1 MVPADKAA
9 NNVDVVCRLHYVN
22 TLKQGL
28 DGTRAYLE
36 TETDEVS
43 VVNAHLNDLPVK
55 FSVCVN
61 EGQNKLMSGFRCQFC
76 KGSLMKVHYPKLYN
90 MAHLLALNVLLL
102 PKDLYRQIV
111 GIPMGTNCAPLVAD
125 LFLYCYERDFMDSLN
140 HDNQADVIE
149 AFNSTS
155 RYLDD
160 LLNID
165 NPYFE
170 GMVNQIYPPELQL
183 NKANISD
190 TEAPFLD
197 LHLSVANGF
206 VSSKIYDKRDDFDF
220 DIVNFPFL
228 DGDVPRR
235 ASYGVYISQ
244 LIRFARVCNHV
255 TDFNARNKCLTAK
268 LLQQGY
274 RYHKLRKTFSKF
286 YRRHYELISKYNVG
300 LKALLSEGLSEPEF
314 YGDLVY
320 KLKKL
325 KGINDFSLQFGKIIT
340 RYRRIGYNLNVMRQ
354 SACLVFNPIMVD
366 NYAAFFNCTPVG
378 RASDSMMAPT

>member
-1 MVPADKAA
+1 
-9 NNVDVVCRLHYVN
+9 
-22 TLKQGL
+22 
-28 DGTRAYLE
+28 
-36 TETDEVS
+36 
-43 VVNAHLNDLPVK
+43 
-55 FSVCVN
+55 
-61 EGQNKLMSGFRCQFC
+61 
-76 KGSLMKVHYPKLYN
+76 
-90 MAHLLALNVLLL
+90 
-102 PKDLYRQIV
+102 
-111 GIPMGTNCAPLVAD
+111 MGTNCAPLVAD

-170 GMVNQIYPPELQL
+170 GMVNQIYPSELQL

-255 TDFNARNKCLTAK
+255 TDFNARNKSLTAK

-300 LKALLSEGLSEPEF
+300 LKGIYKCSSISSVFFVCWSHLFFGL
-314 YGDLVY
+314 VC
-320 KLKKL
+320 
-325 KGINDFSLQFGKIIT
+325 
-340 RYRRIGYNLNVMRQ
+340 RNLNPKIHIGSQ
-354 SACLVFNPIMVD
+354 DTGLYLI
-366 NYAAFFNCTPVG
+366 
-378 RASDSMMAPT
+378 DSTIFM